1 MLARMP
7 EMGASA
13 RCRTG
18 AAMWVHQELGILVSG
33 GCSTQATSGNQRK
46 PGNLDI
52 SKLMSDFPETY
63 TAIGCQGAM
72 ETETY
77 EVEPPP
83 SEIGACR

>member
-1 MLARMP
+1 MLRELA
-7 EMGASA
+7 MGLLSLEKWLGVDSEVE
-13 RCRTG
+13 R
-18 AAMWVHQELGILVSG
+18 WHQELGILVSR

-77 EVEPPP
+77 EN
-83 SEIGACR
+83 

>member
-1 MLARMP
+1 MYIL
-7 EMGASA
+7 GDV
-13 RCRTG
+13 
-18 AAMWVHQELGILVSG
+18 VHQELGILVSG

-77 EVEPPP
+77 E
-83 SEIGACR
+83 S